1 MKKLL
6 LLLNKFFFHSS
17 AFPLFTCAV
26 TEGTVTIQTL
36 ESITEEA
43 AKRESERERNKRE
56 FCLTRQYYT
65 MADLIGIHLE
75 SKVNVKRNMPYS
87 RN

>member
-1 MKKLL
+1 MNILCMPSL
-6 LLLNKFFFHSS
+6 S
-17 AFPLFTCAV
+17 CAV

-43 AKRESERERNKRE
+43 AEGERERERERNKRE

-75 SKVNVKRNMPYS
+75 SKVNVRRNMLYCRYS